1 MFVEAW
7 ASYFDEIPKIPHK
20 LLYESNLFTWA
31 NYQMRNQSC
40 GLGAEEVIFDGFTL
54 GMDDS
59 NIPMLYIFALDHIP
73 TYGPTNLKL
82 KGLPI

>member
-1 MFVEAW
+1 
-7 ASYFDEIPKIPHK
+7 
-20 LLYESNLFTWA
+20 
-31 NYQMRNQSC
+31 MRNQSC
-40 GLGAEEVIFDGFTL
+40 GLGAEEAIFDGFTL